1 METKLMEG
9 RVVEKRVAKKRA
21 IIEEVIYRINTEII
35 STQVTGVVTKR
46 DNELLNKFLLEIIC
60 RLSHLK
66 TVNIYF
72 DDLHVPNCIRG
83 NDDAVRYNIRMFC
96 VEACVNNGLSGIDV
110 LRQIINDEDEDCFS
124 RS

>member
-46 DNELLNKFLLEIIC
+46 DNEIGRASC
-60 RLSHLK
+60 RER
-66 TVNIYF
+66 V
-72 DDLHVPNCIRG
+72 
-83 NDDAVRYNIRMFC
+83 
-96 VEACVNNGLSGIDV
+96 
-110 LRQIINDEDEDCFS
+110 
-124 RS
+124 